1 MSKDRGDGDGQKRH
15 VGQTTTGTAAVTMS
29 GPKRCQLK
37 IKLLEDLHTGAGMAI
52 GELDATQ
59 IRDRRGRPVIRAT
72 HVRGLWRAA
81 ADELVALKI
90 VSADECSALFGA
102 TGAEQRGRFVLSSL
116 RLGGSI
122 SARSVA
128 WTSTARKVF
137 DRSPLEDTLRTI
149 EFVAAGTEFTAELEV
164 DAKLK
169 PALERCV
176 RHTIA
181 LGAWRS
187 RGAGSLPLNCLML
200 RRWSRLAFLNPQLRP
215 FVFDW
220 CLRTSIRSACR
231 SPGARQRYSDRV
243 LHSRP
248 SIVGS
253 HSAMGHPPRK
263 VARPG
268 DRCGRNADRAGLSA
282 PDSLDSAT
290 RRN

>member
-1 MSKDRGDGDGQKRH
+1 MSKDKGNGDGQKRH

-29 GPKRCQLK
+29 GPNQLK

-59 IRDRRGRPVIRAT
+59 ICDRRGRPVIRAT

-102 TGAEQRGRFVLSSL
+102 TGAEQRGRLVLSSL

-181 LGAWRS
+181 LGASRL
-187 RGAGSLPLNCLML
+187 RGAGLITAQLSDAPALVAAGIPEPTAKTLRLRLVLENVDPICLPI
-200 RRWSRLAFLNPQLRP
+200 
-215 FVFDW
+215 
-220 CLRTSIRSACR
+220 T
-231 SPGARQRYSDRV
+231 G
-243 LHSRP
+243 
-248 SIVGS
+248 
-253 HSAMGHPPRK
+253 
-263 VARPG
+263 
-268 DRCGRNADRAGLSA
+268 A
-282 PDSLDSAT
+282 PDNVTPTDSAT
-290 RRN
+290 FAAKYCWEP